1 MSAKKKYS
9 RAKGMESARAYST
22 AVNSEDWQECP
33 LRAQKEQR
41 PVHGQLSAGTL
52 WRQVKKRKV
61 TEAKHQAQDSYF
73 FHSTSIHGVSG
84 CARHWRSED
93 QHLPQPLADNVA
105 KRPHLCRGTDSPP
118 PWDRPCLRCGTD
130 LISPWDRLISIT
142 DRPHLHRGTDLTS
155 AVGQTHLRRGTD
167 LASAVGQTHLHHRQ
181 TLPPPWDRPHLRRGT
196 DSPPPWDRLISTTDR
211 PRLRH
216 GTDSPPPW
224 DRLTS
229 AVGQTSPPLW
239 DRPHLHHGTDSSPPQ
254 TDLTST
260 VGQTSPPPWDRLT
273 STMGQTLPPP
283 WDRPHLHCGT
293 DLASAVGQTS
303 SPPRDRFTSAVGQ
316 AGLGPSLLWSELSV
330 AFRRSGNRDPFLQ
343 SSYSLIGDGGRNA
356 GGLKALPTSAAEVML
371 SLLPSFSSPG
381 LWHPA
386 CQGFP
391 PFLPMCAAE
400 LQPSQQ
406 QPLSPGGMKSPS
418 APDNSLSHR
427 TQTEYL
433 LVARTGPVM
442 RQ

>member
-142 DRPHLHRGTDLTS
+142 DRPHLHRETDLTS
-155 AVGQTHLRRGTD
+155 TVGQN
-167 LASAVGQTHLHHRQ
+167 
-181 TLPPPWDRPHLRRGT
+181 
-196 DSPPPWDRLISTTDR
+196 
-211 PRLRH
+211 
-216 GTDSPPPW
+216 SPPPW

-239 DRPHLHHGTDSSPPQ
+239 DRPHLTMGQTHLHHRQTSPPPWDRPHLRRGTDSPPPWDRPRLRCGTDLISTMGQTHLHHRQTSPPPWDRPHLHHGTDSPPPWDRPCLHRG

-260 VGQTSPPPWDRLT
+260 VGQT
-273 STMGQTLPPP
+273 LPLP
-283 WDRPHLHCGT
+283 WDRPHLHHGT
-293 DLASAVGQTS
+293 D
-303 SPPRDRFTSAVGQ
+303 SPLPWDRQ
-316 AGLGPSLLWSELSV
+316 AWGPH
-330 AFRRSGNRDPFLQ
+330 FSGVNF
-343 SSYSLIGDGGRNA
+343 
-356 GGLKALPTSAAEVML
+356 
-371 SLLPSFSSPG
+371 LLPLGGVETETHFSRAVI
-381 LWHPA
+381 L
-386 CQGFP
+386 
-391 PFLPMCAAE
+391 
-400 LQPSQQ
+400 
-406 QPLSPGGMKSPS
+406 
-418 APDNSLSHR
+418 
-427 TQTEYL
+427 
-433 LVARTGPVM
+433 
-442 RQ
+442 